1 MHIPRSGFLASV
13 AESSR
18 SIALILGLLTR
29 VAALGIAAVMAITV
43 AMLALAVSLLHELV
57 WQPEGRGFEY
67 HILAFGIAV
76 ALMIA
81 R

>member
-1 MHIPRSGFLASV
+1 MHIPRSAFLASV

-43 AMLALAVSLLHELV
+43 AMSHWLYRFFMN
-57 WQPEGRGFEY
+57 WFGNQKRGF
-67 HILAFGIAV
+67 
-76 ALMIA
+76 
-81 R
+81 

>member
-43 AMLALAVSLLHELV
+43 AISH
-57 WQPEGRGFEY
+57 WQYRFFMNW
-67 HILAFGIAV
+67 FGNQKGGASSITSWRSV
-76 ALMIA
+76 L